1 MRAKAA
7 AVADSLKKAHADSVK
22 KEAARK
28 AKKTADSIATVSS
41 ARARYPEAAARAMVE
56 RGIDAKA
63 HSTRG
68 GDVRAIIMPTPMSVA
83 RAEQGRAWKDA
94 HPKPGGGSYDLV
106 DPIEKWS
113 AWNTL
118 VSSRRAVYVL
128 DVASDRT
135 PWPAY
140 DPEKIFDIKKG
151 DVTTVELLRDG
162 TPVSLDATSTIP
174 AVVNGPAHLTAGKA
188 VPNGFVATIPPT
200 TFIPRD
206 DGKLPK
212 IELLVHDA
220 SKGGAV
226 TRLTLSESLVRR
238 LYDEFA
244 PWRDALA
251 RP

>member
-1 MRAKAA
+1 
-7 AVADSLKKAHADSVK
+7 
-22 KEAARK
+22 
-28 AKKTADSIATVSS
+28 
-41 ARARYPEAAARAMVE
+41 MVE
-56 RGIDAKA
+56 RGIDVKA
-63 HSTRG
+63 HITKG

-83 RAEQGRAWKDA
+83 RSEQGRAWKDA
-94 HPKPGGGSYDLV
+94 HPKPGGGSYDMV

-118 VSSRRAVYVL
+118 VTSRRAVYVL

-135 PWPAY
+135 PWPTY

-151 DVTTVELLRDG
+151 DVTSVELLRDG
-162 TPVSLDATSTIP
+162 TPVSLDAGSQIP

-226 TRLTLSESLVRR
+226 TRLQLSESLVRR